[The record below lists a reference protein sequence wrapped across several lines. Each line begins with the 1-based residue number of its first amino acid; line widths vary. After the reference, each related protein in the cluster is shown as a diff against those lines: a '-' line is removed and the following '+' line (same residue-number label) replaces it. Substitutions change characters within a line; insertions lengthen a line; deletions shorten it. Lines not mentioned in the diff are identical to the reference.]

1 MEEQLGGK
9 IGLSEKLKIISEKLD
24 EIVAAGFQTDTEIHM
39 VSDSLDVI
47 SDTSDTIFGITE
59 FMKEKNTELKEV
71 SEYHKE
77 EAENAVNEICNLIQE
92 CQEMEECLKEEKI
105 KERLREMV
113 LHMEHLAEFL
123 SDKVVGGYEDFVTV
137 AEGYEHDVE
146 MIDHSI
152 CEYVDMSHDIQN
164 VVRDIADSVDEIAEA
179 SQNVS
184 NEFKELI
191 TEAEE

>member
-9 IGLSEKLKIISEKLD
+9 VGLSDKLKMLSEKLD

-47 SDTSDTIFGITE
+47 ADTSDTIFGITE
-59 FMKEKNTELKEV
+59 FMKEKNMELKEV
-71 SEYHKE
+71 SDYHKE
-77 EAENAVNEICNLIQE
+77 EAENAVNEICDLIQE
-92 CQEMEECLKEEKI
+92 CQEMEDSLEEDKI
-105 KERLREMV
+105 RQRLSEMI

-123 SDKVVGGYEDFVTV
+123 SEKVVSGYEDFVTV

-164 VVRDIADSVDEIAEA
+164 VVRGLADSVDELAEA
-179 SQNVS
+179 SKNIS
-184 NEFKELI
+184 KEFKDLL
-191 TEAEE
+191 EETK

>member
-9 IGLSEKLKIISEKLD
+9 VGVSDKLKMLSEKLD

-47 SDTSDTIFGITE
+47 ADTSDTIFGITE
-59 FMKEKNTELKEV
+59 FMKEKNMELKEV
-71 SEYHKE
+71 SDYHKE
-77 EAENAVNEICNLIQE
+77 EAENVVNEICDLIQE
-92 CQEMEECLKEEKI
+92 CQEMEDSLEEDKI
-105 KERLREMV
+105 RQRLSEMI
-113 LHMEHLAEFL
+113 LHMERLAEFI
-123 SDKVVGGYEDFVTV
+123 SEKVVSGYEDFITV

-164 VVRDIADSVDEIAEA
+164 VVRGLADSVDELAEA
-179 SQNVS
+179 SKNIS
-184 NEFKELI
+184 KKFKDLL
-191 TEAEE
+191 EETK

>member
-9 IGLSEKLKIISEKLD
+9 VGVSDKLKMLSEKLD

-47 SDTSDTIFGITE
+47 ADTSDTIFGITE
-59 FMKEKNTELKEV
+59 FMKEKNMELKEV
-71 SEYHKE
+71 SDYHKE
-77 EAENAVNEICNLIQE
+77 EAENVVNEICDLIQE
-92 CQEMEECLKEEKI
+92 CQEMEDSLEEDKI
-105 KERLREMV
+105 RQRLSEMI
-113 LHMEHLAEFL
+113 LHMERLAEFI
-123 SDKVVGGYEDFVTV
+123 SEKVVRGYEDFVTV

-164 VVRDIADSVDEIAEA
+164 VVRGLADSVDELAEA
-179 SQNVS
+179 SKNIS
-184 NEFKELI
+184 KKFKDLL
-191 TEAEE
+191 EETK

>member
-1 MEEQLGGK
+1 MEEQLGEK
-9 IGLSEKLKIISEKLD
+9 VGLSEKLKIISEKLD

-59 FMKEKNTELKEV
+59 FMKEKNAELKEV

-105 KERLREMV
+105 KVRLREMV